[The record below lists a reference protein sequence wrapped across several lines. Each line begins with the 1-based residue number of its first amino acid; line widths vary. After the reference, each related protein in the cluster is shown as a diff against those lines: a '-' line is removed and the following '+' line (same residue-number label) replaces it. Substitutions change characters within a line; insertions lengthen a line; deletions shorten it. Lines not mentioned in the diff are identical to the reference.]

1 MTVGLTLCV
10 YQFIIHNFY
19 CTITDVVHFPHP
31 QHLIVCFELFGYA
44 FTLCKLFYEPIKH
57 FCRFFVDICEVSGKF
72 TTCKKVRISYRVLL
86 LNIAQ
91 MPLTPNSDFNFWLF
105 R

>member
-10 YQFIIHNFY
+10 YQFIILNFY

-57 FCRFFVDICEVSGKF
+57 FCRFFVNIGKMVVELAG
-72 TTCKKVRISYRVLL
+72 CKQIVIEYPVVV
-86 LNIAQ
+86 
-91 MPLTPNSDFNFWLF
+91 F
-105 R
+105 